1 MSHDLIKK
9 QIAFIEACGRI
20 VLPPYICKTMDWEPG
35 MDIVATKVG
44 GILVLQPAVR
54 PKCCICGADL
64 RVKKLL
70 HTFICQNCIEC
81 AEKSTI
87 YEHSIKVWEG
97 RDDYE
102 DECVEE
108 IGELCDYGYD
118 DENEVDYDSDEFM
131 RN

>member
-70 HTFICQNCIEC
+70 HTFN
-81 AEKSTI
+81 
-87 YEHSIKVWEG
+87 EHSIKVWEG

-102 DECVEE
+102 DECAEE

>member
-1 MSHDLIKK
+1 M
-9 QIAFIEACGRI
+9 
-20 VLPPYICKTMDWEPG
+20 
-35 MDIVATKVG
+35 
-44 GILVLQPAVR
+44 QPAVR

-102 DECVEE
+102 DECAEE

>member
-1 MSHDLIKK
+1 
-9 QIAFIEACGRI
+9 
-20 VLPPYICKTMDWEPG
+20 

-44 GILVLQPAVR
+44 GVLVLQPSVR
-54 PKCCICGADL
+54 PKCCVCGADL

-70 HTFICQNCIEC
+70 HTYICQDCIGQGDKYLIWKKT
-81 AEKSTI
+81 A
-87 YEHSIKVWEG
+87 KVWDEG
-97 RDDYE
+97 EGYE

-118 DENEVDYDSDEFM
+118 DENEEDYDSDEFM